1 VPPINTN
8 VDPELM
14 TYQPRFMYVDPRFYE
29 AVKGDVAAWEN
40 PGPMI
45 DHKAAYVVEQFLIL
59 ENRLVDSNRFEE
71 WLDLFTTDCLYWVP
85 TVTTGVDPTKQL
97 CTAFDDRRRLE
108 DRIVRL
114 RTGTAYSQIPPSRT
128 CRTISNLE
136 VWKSETPGEI
146 RARCAVVIH
155 EWRVGE
161 MRAIPG
167 WYGYVLRHS
176 GGPQAEPSK
185 PTDLRVVR
193 KQVDLVQ
200 ADVPLRNM
208 TFMI

>member
-1 VPPINTN
+1 MSADTA
-8 VDPELM
+8 PELM
-14 TYQPRFMYVDPRFYE
+14 TYQPRFMYVDPHFYE
-29 AVKGDVAAWEN
+29 LVKGDVAAWKN

-45 DHKAAYVVEQFLIL
+45 GREAASIVEQFLIL
-59 ENRLVDSNRFEE
+59 ETRLVDSGRFEE
-71 WLDLFTTDCLYWVP
+71 WLELFTVDCAYWVP
-85 TVTTGVDPTKQL
+85 TVTDGADPTTQL

-114 RTGTAYSQIPPSRT
+114 RTGAAYSQIPASRT

-136 VWKSETPGEI
+136 IWDSETAGEI

-161 MRAIPG
+161 MRVIPG
-167 WYGYVLRHS
+167 WYGYVLRHCA
-176 GGPQAEPSK
+176 GAAAELSK
-185 PTDLRVVR
+185 PGDLRIAR

-208 TFMI
+208 TFII

>member
-1 VPPINTN
+1 MSASTS
-8 VDPELM
+8 PEMM
-14 TYQPRFMYVDPRFYE
+14 TYQPRFMYVDPGFYE
-29 AVKGDVAAWEN
+29 IVKGDVAAWNN

-45 DHKAAYVVEQFLIL
+45 AQPAASIVEQFLFL
-59 ENRLVDSNRFEE
+59 ENRLVDSGRFED
-71 WLDLFTTDCLYWVP
+71 WLELFTEDCLYWVP
-85 TVTTGVDPTKQL
+85 TVTAGVDPTTQL

-108 DRIVRL
+108 DRIMRL
-114 RTGTAYSQIPPSRT
+114 RTGAAYSQIPASRT

-136 VWKSETPGEI
+136 IWRSETAGEI

-161 MRAIPG
+161 MRVIPG

-176 GGPQAEPSK
+176 AGPLAELSK
-185 PTDLRVVR
+185 PGDLRVVR

-208 TFMI
+208 TFVI

>member
-1 VPPINTN
+1 MSTDTPP
-8 VDPELM
+8 DLM
-14 TYQPRFMYVDPRFYE
+14 TYQPRFMYVDPDFYDI
-29 AVKGDVAAWEN
+29 VKGDVAAWKN

-45 DHKAAYVVEQFLIL
+45 GQRAASVVEQFLIL
-59 ENRLVDSNRFEE
+59 ESRLVDSGRFEE
-71 WLDLFTTDCLYWVP
+71 WLELFTADCLYWVP
-85 TVTTGVDPTKQL
+85 TVTADVDPTTQL

-114 RTGTAYSQIPPSRT
+114 RTGTAYSQIPASRT

-136 VWKSETPGEI
+136 IWESEIPGEI
-146 RARCAVVIH
+146 RARCVVVIH

-161 MRAIPG
+161 MRVIPG
-167 WYGYVLRHS
+167 WYGYVLRRSS
-176 GGPQAEPSK
+176 GPAAELSK
-185 PTDLRVVR
+185 PNDLRIAR

-208 TFMI
+208 TFVI

>member
-1 VPPINTN
+1 MST
-8 VDPELM
+8 DPALM
-14 TYQPRFMYVDPRFYE
+14 TYQPRFMYVDPQFYDVVKADVE
-29 AVKGDVAAWEN
+29 AWKN

-45 DHKAAYVVEQFLIL
+45 GQPAASVVEQFLIL
-59 ENRLVDSNRFEE
+59 ENRLVDSERFEE
-71 WLDLFTTDCLYWVP
+71 WIDLFTEDCLYWVP
-85 TVTTGVDPTKQL
+85 TVVAGADPTTQL
-97 CTAFDDRRRLE
+97 CTAFDDHRRLE

-114 RTGTAYSQIPPSRT
+114 RTGTAYSQVPPSRT

-136 VWKSETPGEI
+136 IWESETPGEI

-161 MRAIPG
+161 MRVIPG

-176 GGPQAEPSK
+176 SGPKAQLFK
-185 PTDLRVVR
+185 PGELRVVR

-208 TFMI
+208 TFVI

>member
-1 VPPINTN
+1 MST
-8 VDPELM
+8 DPTLM
-14 TYQPRFMYVDPRFYE
+14 TYQPRFMYVDPHFYE
-29 AVKGDVAAWEN
+29 LVKGDVAAWES

-45 DHKAAYVVEQFLIL
+45 AQRPASVVEQFLYF
-59 ENRLVDSNRFEE
+59 ENRLIDTGRFEK
-71 WLDLFTTDCLYWVP
+71 WLELFTADCLYWVP
-85 TVTTGVDPTKQL
+85 TVTADADPTTQL

-114 RTGTAYSQIPPSRT
+114 RTGAAYSQLPASRT

-136 VWKSETPGEI
+136 IWASETAGEI
-146 RARCAVVIH
+146 RVRCTVVIH

-161 MRAIPG
+161 MRVIPG
-167 WYGYVLRHS
+167 WCGYVLRPSS
-176 GGPQAEPSK
+176 GPVAELSK
-185 PTDLRVVR
+185 PDDLRIVR

-208 TFMI
+208 TFVI